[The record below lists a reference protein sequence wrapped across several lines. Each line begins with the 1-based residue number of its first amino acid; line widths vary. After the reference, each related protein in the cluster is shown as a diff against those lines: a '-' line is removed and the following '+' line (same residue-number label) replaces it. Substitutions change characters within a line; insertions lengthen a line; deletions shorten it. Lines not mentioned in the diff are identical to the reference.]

1 MDAALRPTETLDRA
15 RLARLCATT
24 LLHFIGAGMY
34 MSAIPLFVHFQLEG
48 SRALVGVAVGAFFP
62 AAVLSRPFIG
72 SGLDSWGRRPFMLA
86 ATGIMVVTSL
96 LFLTVESAWMVIGI
110 RFIQGFAGA
119 AYYTGA
125 ATVATDIG
133 PSSRRAEVIALFS
146 LFLYGGFA
154 IGPAVGEWIAEHLSY
169 DLVWMVAAVVAG
181 VSFLLAAGLPETL
194 TDEARSDEP
203 THGQRFGLH
212 RAALAPGIV
221 LLCAACGYTA
231 ILAFSPLY
239 ARSIGMAVSGGLY
252 ATFSITILMFRLL
265 TRKLADRYDRLGIAF
280 PGLGATALGL
290 MLLALVQTPL
300 AAYTGVAIYGMG
312 FALMFPAL
320 MAYVADKVSDSQKGS
335 ALATFTMFFD
345 FGSGIG
351 TYVVGV
357 VADRFGFTAGFGL
370 PAAMC
375 LVASL
380 AVGAAV
386 RRRAAYAKTR

>member
-1 MDAALRPTETLDRA
+1 MDAALTPAESLDRA
-15 RLARLCATT
+15 RLTRLCATT
-24 LLHFIGAGMY
+24 LLHFIGSGMY
-34 MSAIPLFVHFQLEG
+34 MSALPLFVAFELNG

-86 ATGIMVVTSL
+86 ATGVMIVTSL
-96 LFLTVESAWMVIGI
+96 LFMVADTVWMVIAL

-154 IGPAVGEWIAEHLSY
+154 IGPAIGEWIAEQLSY
-169 DLVWMVAAVVAG
+169 DLVWMGAATVAAV
-181 VSFLLAAGLPETL
+181 SFFLAAGLPETL

-203 THGQRFGLH
+203 RHGQRFGIH
-212 RAALAPGIV
+212 RAALAPGAV
-221 LLCAACGYTA
+221 LLCAASGYTA

-239 ARSIGMAVSGGLY
+239 ARAIGMGASGGLY
-252 ATFSITILMFRLL
+252 ATFSITILAFRLL

-280 PGLGATALGL
+280 PGLAATALGL
-290 MLLALVQTPL
+290 MLLALVQTPI
-300 AAYTGVAIYGMG
+300 AAYAGVATYGIG
-312 FALMFPAL
+312 FALLFPAL
-320 MAYVADKVSDSQKGS
+320 MAFVADRVSDSQKGA

-351 TYVVGV
+351 TYVVGLL
-357 VADRFGFTAGFGL
+357 ADEFGFTAAFGL
-370 PAAMC
+370 PALMC
-375 LVASL
+375 FVASM
-380 AVGAAV
+380 AVAAALWH
-386 RRRAAYAKTR
+386 RGTYAKTR